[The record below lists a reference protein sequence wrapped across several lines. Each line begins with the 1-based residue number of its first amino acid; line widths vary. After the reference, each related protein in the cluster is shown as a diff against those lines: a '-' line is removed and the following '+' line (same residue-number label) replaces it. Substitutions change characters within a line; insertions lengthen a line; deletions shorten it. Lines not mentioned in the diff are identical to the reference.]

1 MRKSSNPYN
10 LNFDSTLNS
19 IVSINTYAPDNSF
32 SAELL
37 GTERSGHGVVISD
50 DGLIVTVG
58 YILTEADSIWIKTK
72 KKEAVQGYI
81 VGNDFESGLGL
92 IKAVEPLHVPKMACG
107 DLKDLHVND
116 SVMVAGYGGLG
127 YTIEASI
134 VEIKEFAGRWEYILD
149 EAIYTSPVHP
159 NWAGA
164 ALIGKEGK
172 LYGIGCL
179 LIQEAEQSEKVDGY
193 NMFIP
198 VNTITPFI
206 EEILEHGGRKKRPR
220 PWLGMLVHDEEGQLI
235 ITGIFTGCPADQA
248 GLKLGDIII
257 SVRDIPVTSLANL
270 FREIWKLGNSGV
282 DVPLSIIRDGQKL
295 EVHVISSD
303 RESCFIHVPVN

>member
-1 MRKSSNPYN
+1 MRRSTNPYN
-10 LNFDSTLNS
+10 VDFDNTLSS
-19 IVSINTYAPDNSF
+19 IVSINTYAPENCF

-50 DGLIVTVG
+50 DGLILTVG
-58 YILTEADSIWIKTK
+58 YILTEAESIWIKTRE
-72 KKEAVQGYI
+72 KEAIQGYI

-92 IKAVEPLHVPKMACG
+92 IKAVEPLLVPKMKCG
-107 DLKDLHVND
+107 NLEDLHVND
-116 SVMVAGYGGLG
+116 SVLVAGYGGLG

-149 EAIYTSPVHP
+149 QAIYTSPVHP

-172 LYGIGCL
+172 LYAIGCL
-179 LIQEAEQSEKVDGY
+179 LIQEEQSNKVDGY

-198 VNTITPFI
+198 VETITPYI
-206 EEILEHGGRKKRPR
+206 EEILKFGGRKKKPR
-220 PWLGMLVHDEEGQLI
+220 PWLGMLVHDEDEQLI
-235 ITGIFTGCPADQA
+235 TTGIFSGCPADIA

-257 SVRDIPVTSLANL
+257 SVNDIPVTKLSNL
-270 FREIWKLGNSGV
+270 FREIWKLGDSGV
-282 DVPLSIIRDGQKL
+282 DVPLTIIRDGEKH
-295 EVHVISSD
+295 EFVVKSSD
-303 RESCFIHVPVN
+303 RESSFIHVPVN